1 MVDDVTTG
9 LRTFRNNRMLV
20 NALDST
26 HSHTHAGD
34 FYSGGHYS
42 SSVADATT
50 LKLLVQASSEFH
62 AQFSATATGD
72 CTVNLY
78 VGTTFSAAG
87 TSVTMSNHKLDSAN
101 TPPVTVTHTPTVTA
115 NGTQFN
121 GTELLAAGTKHSSGG
136 GQAGFANEVI
146 IPAGYVLMLVV
157 TNVSGSAVKMALSVE
172 GYED

>member
-1 MVDDVTTG
+1 MTDVSTG

-34 FYSGGHYS
+34 FYSGGHHS
-42 SSVADATT
+42 LSVADDESLT
-50 LKLLVQASSEFH
+50 LLVQAASEFH
-62 AQFSATATGD
+62 AQFSAVATGD
-72 CTVNLY
+72 CTVELY

-87 TSVTMSNHKLDSAN
+87 TAVSMSNHRLDSAN
-101 TPPVTVTHTPTVTA
+101 VSPVTVTHTPTVTA

-121 GTELLAAGTKHSSGG
+121 GTELLAAGAKHSSGG

-146 IPAGYVLMLVV
+146 IPAGYVLLLVV
-157 TNVSGSAVKMALSVE
+157 TNVSGGAVKMSLGVE
-172 GYED
+172 GYKD